1 MLKRKLYILF
11 LDPYVVKLI
20 AFRLDDNTSLFGL
33 GCPPP
38 CNFTIFGYNE
48 ISFCVQLDH
57 LNTRLHAKFHLII
70 SHARLV
76 PFECFMAVICSC
88 RSNMKI

>member
-1 MLKRKLYILF
+1 MKSYTK
-11 LDPYVVKLI
+11 YVPC
-20 AFRLDDNTSLFGL
+20 TSLFGL

-38 CNFTIFGYNE
+38 SNFTIFGYNE

-57 LNTRLHAKFHLII
+57 LNTRPHAKFHLIS

-76 PFECFMAVICSC
+76 PFECFMVVICSC
-88 RSNMKI
+88 RSNMKN